1 MTKDTMDHSEVRE
14 LLEDAAIEPGG
25 LDRLMAGDTPTAS
38 IVAGHLAGCDE
49 CAEELERLRRSV
61 GLIQPTVRAVP
72 PPELRARTLAYV
84 AALGRPRGGASDA
97 PSMAFVPGIGAG
109 STHDVPAGSAEPGPV
124 TSLAPAAGRRPDRR
138 LRIGWV
144 ASLAAALIVAVGGT
158 SLVLN
163 ADHSA
168 TSARLFDEIDALG
181 DVARWTLRV
190 DAQPDVRRIQL
201 ASASGSD
208 ATGTLVFSPT
218 STEFVIVADHLAP
231 APAGREYRCWVERDG
246 QRSAIGKM
254 FFGGSLAYWV
264 GDVPQVAGL
273 APGARFGV
281 SLVDL
286 GANGA
291 PSEPVLVAD

>member
-1 MTKDTMDHSEVRE
+1 MDHSEVRE

-84 AALGRPRGGASDA
+84 AALGRPRGGASDVPTIAFA
-97 PSMAFVPGIGAG
+97 PEIEAG
-109 STHDVPAGSAEPGPV
+109 PTPDVPAASTEPSPV
-124 TSLAPAAGRRPDRR
+124 TSLAPAAGRRRDRR

-144 ASLAAALIVAVGGT
+144 ASLAAALIVAVSGT
-158 SLVLN
+158 SFVLN
-163 ADHSA
+163 ADHTA

-201 ASASGSD
+201 ASATGSQ

-218 STEFVIVADHLAP
+218 STELVIVADHLAP
-231 APAGREYRCWVERDG
+231 APAGHEYRCWVERDG
-246 QRSAIGKM
+246 QRSGIGKM